1 MSIQKRKIAYHSI
14 VFTDGEK
21 NSFDYTLFFKFMG
34 YLSSLKDNERI
45 FRDEKNKKA
54 VSIERIEPV
63 TKEGMNFLK
72 IIFKSCKYNHF
83 PDYMSSV
90 DGSERPTDKRIDEGD
105 KELTHMMMKVTTYE
119 AETIFEERRNGVTIG
134 GVIKYF
140 NQKLKEYYSK
150 QNIDSELFLWAGFI
164 PPDEFL
170 TSLNKSTRISIA
182 DIYLTKS
189 VLGSE
194 ALDLLGDT
202 DYDCREELVLTMKS
216 RKKESLGK
224 RALQG
229 LYEKVGASGTNVER
243 LRLFGKDIDNMDI
256 TLDTLKKKKVNQINV
271 ELRPNGT
278 VDSYSIF
285 AKLEELFGVTQ

>member
-1 MSIQKRKIAYHSI
+1 MAKVLKKSTDIQALVGR
-14 VFTDGEK
+14 E
-21 NSFDYTLFFKFMG
+21 
-34 YLSSLKDNERI
+34 
-45 FRDEKNKKA
+45 DEVN
-54 VSIERIEPV
+54 ILQNLLH
-63 TKEGMNFLK
+63 TKEAELVAIYGRRRVGKSFL
-72 IIFKSCKYNHF
+72 I
-83 PDYMSSV
+83 
-90 DGSERPTDKRIDEGD
+90 KRA
-105 KELTHMMMKVTTYE
+105 YE

-216 RKKESLGK
+216 RKKES
-224 RALQG
+224 
-229 LYEKVGASGTNVER
+229 
-243 LRLFGKDIDNMDI
+243 
-256 TLDTLKKKKVNQINV
+256 
-271 ELRPNGT
+271 
-278 VDSYSIF
+278 
-285 AKLEELFGVTQ
+285 